1 MRKLIGCVVAL
12 LIIGPVLADDA
23 VPTAKKGEAEFRAGW
38 LAVVAPRQGTQTGN
52 ALQARQEALL
62 SAIPHFDAAVAAEPD
77 NADYRTALVYAE
89 LAAGKYQLAY
99 DAVSEAI
106 ARKKDSPLL
115 YLLRAQAEAALA
127 HMDPETA
134 PDKAEKVIQSFED
147 AAHLD
152 PTNSLYALQAASV
165 AFDAGRGELAL
176 KKIEATL
183 QLPGITLHR
192 LPIPGDLD
200 PDRTTA
206 IQMWQHL
213 QMSQWSELLAR
224 CQNAARMVSNLSKE
238 KFDAGELD
246 AAEALLTQALKIGRQ
261 IGNAKPNLFISV
273 NSALN
278 VMQDAYT
285 GMAAVAKA
293 KQDSAEE
300 ERWTGEAGVLIIAR
314 QDLYA
319 AVQRYVKLINEK
331 PPASIDD
338 LIQEEAEQ
346 VAHTMLGAALSPT
359 AKPKPLGKAKQ
370 PQRKAKQP
378 QPTEE
383 GAPAE
388 EEGASAE

>member
-1 MRKLIGCVVAL
+1 MRKLIGCIVAL

-23 VPTAKKGEAEFRAGW
+23 VPTAKKGETEFRAGW
-38 LAVVAPRQGTQTGN
+38 LAVVAPRQSDQTGN

-62 SAIPHFDAAVAAEPD
+62 AAIPHFDAAVVAEPD
-77 NADYRTALVYAE
+77 NADYRTALVYTE

-106 ARKKDSPLL
+106 ARKKDRPLL
-115 YLLRAQAEAALA
+115 YLLRAQADAALA

-134 PDKAEKVIQSFED
+134 PDKAEKAIQSFED

-152 PTNSLYALQAASV
+152 PTNSLYALQAASI

-176 KKIEATL
+176 KKIEEAL

-206 IQMWQHL
+206 IQMWQHM
-213 QMSQWSELLAR
+213 QMSHWSTLLAR
-224 CQNAARMVSNLSKE
+224 CQNAARMASRLSKQ
-238 KFDAGELD
+238 KLDAGELD
-246 AAEALLTQALKIGRQ
+246 AAEALLTQALEIGRQ
-261 IGNAKPNLFISV
+261 IGNAKPNLFITI

-278 VMQDAYT
+278 VMQDAYA
-285 GMAAVAKA
+285 GLAAVAKA
-293 KQDSAEE
+293 RQDPAEE
-300 ERWTGEAGVLIIAR
+300 GRWTGEAGVLTIAR

-319 AVQRYVKLINEK
+319 AAQRYVKLINEQ

-338 LIQEEAEQ
+338 LLQEEAEQ
-346 VAHTMLGAALSPT
+346 VAHTMLGSALSPT
-359 AKPKPLGKAKQ
+359 AEPKPLGETKK
-370 PQRKAKQP
+370 P
-378 QPTEE
+378 QPAEE
-383 GAPAE
+383 DAPAE
-388 EEGASAE
+388 

>member
-1 MRKLIGCVVAL
+1 
-12 LIIGPVLADDA
+12 
-23 VPTAKKGEAEFRAGW
+23 
-38 LAVVAPRQGTQTGN
+38 
-52 ALQARQEALL
+52 
-62 SAIPHFDAAVAAEPD
+62 
-77 NADYRTALVYAE
+77 
-89 LAAGKYQLAY
+89 
-99 DAVSEAI
+99 
-106 ARKKDSPLL
+106 
-115 YLLRAQAEAALA
+115 
-127 HMDPETA
+127 
-134 PDKAEKVIQSFED
+134 
-147 AAHLD
+147 
-152 PTNSLYALQAASV
+152 
-165 AFDAGRGELAL
+165 
-176 KKIEATL
+176 
-183 QLPGITLHR
+183 LHR

-206 IQMWQHL
+206 IQIWQHV

-224 CQNAARMVSNLSKE
+224 CQNAARMVSSLSKE
-238 KFDAGELD
+238 KLDAGELD
-246 AAEALLTQALKIGRQ
+246 AAEALLTQALEIGRQ

-314 QDLYA
+314 QDLFA

-370 PQRKAKQP
+370 PQ
-378 QPTEE
+378 PTEE
-383 GAPAE
+383 GAPAD
-388 EEGASAE
+388 EEGTPAE

>member
-62 SAIPHFDAAVAAEPD
+62 SAIPHFEAAVAAEPD

-89 LAAGKYQLAY
+89 LAAGKYQQAS

-115 YLLRAQAEAALA
+115 YLLRAQADAALA

-134 PDKAEKVIQSFED
+134 PGKAEKVIQSFED

-152 PTNSLYALQAASV
+152 PSNSLYALQAASV

-176 KKIEATL
+176 KKIEEAL
-183 QLPGITLHR
+183 QLPGITLYR

-200 PDRTTA
+200 PNRTTA
-206 IQMWQHL
+206 IQMWQHV

-224 CQNAARMVSNLSKE
+224 CQNAARMTSKLSKD
-238 KFDAGELD
+238 KLDAGELD
-246 AAEALLTQALKIGRQ
+246 AAEALLTQALEIGRQ

-278 VMQDAYT
+278 VMHDAYA
-285 GMAAVAKA
+285 GLAAVAKA
-293 KQDSAEE
+293 KQDPAEE
-300 ERWTGEAGVLIIAR
+300 NRWTGEGGVLIVAR
-314 QDLYA
+314 QDLFA
-319 AVQRYVKLINEK
+319 AVQRYVKLFNEE

-346 VAHTMLGAALSPT
+346 VAHTMLGA
-359 AKPKPLGKAKQ
+359 
-370 PQRKAKQP
+370 
-378 QPTEE
+378 
-383 GAPAE
+383 
-388 EEGASAE
+388 

>member
-23 VPTAKKGEAEFRAGW
+23 VPTEKKGEAEFRAGW
-38 LAVVAPRQGTQTGN
+38 LAVIAPRQGEQAGS

-62 SAIPHFDAAVAAEPD
+62 AAIPHFEVAVAAEPD
-77 NADYRTALVYAE
+77 NGDYRAALVYTE
-89 LAAGKYQLAY
+89 LAAGKYEQAY

-115 YLLRAQAEAALA
+115 YLLRAQAEAALS

-176 KKIEATL
+176 KKIEEAL

-206 IQMWQHL
+206 IQMWQHV
-213 QMSQWSELLAR
+213 QMSQWSQLLSR
-224 CQNAARMVSNLSKE
+224 CQNAARMASKLSRE
-238 KFDAGELD
+238 KLDAGELE
-246 AAEALLTQALKIGRQ
+246 AAEALLTHALEIGRQ
-261 IGNAKPNLFISV
+261 IGNAKPNIFISV

-278 VMQDAYT
+278 VMQDAYI
-285 GMAAVAKA
+285 GLAAVAKA
-293 KQDSAEE
+293 KQNPTDED
-300 ERWTGEAGVLIIAR
+300 RWIGEAGVLIIAR
-314 QDLYA
+314 QDLFA
-319 AVQRYVKLINEK
+319 AVQRYVKVINEE
-331 PPASIDD
+331 PPASTEN

-346 VAHTMLGAALSPT
+346 VARTMLGAALSPT
-359 AKPKPLGKAKQ
+359 AEPKPLEKAKEPAEESAPAQ
-370 PQRKAKQP
+370 
-378 QPTEE
+378 EE

-388 EEGASAE
+388 EEVAPAE